1 MEYTPIVLLYDV
13 CIMSLLIFIAK
24 IIRTKVKIFQNL
36 YIPTALIA
44 GFLGII
50 GGPFGLGILPFSSQ
64 ASSYSGILIAVLF
77 ATMYLGRQEK
87 ASFKEMLNGVGD
99 TFLLNSAAEI
109 GQYGIALLCGVLI
122 IGVIFKG
129 ISPYFSLMMPA
140 GFVGG
145 HGSAA
150 AIGTV
155 LENAGWA
162 DAVTIGQTFATFGLL
177 IGIFGGISVINF
189 CARKGYTRIVK
200 EIKEMPEDL
209 RTGLIH
215 KENRSSMGENTVSPM
230 SLDPLTWHLSLV
242 LVSVGAAYLIN
253 FYMQKWFPEI
263 AIPIYGL
270 ALVCGLIVQKIL
282 KICKLEEY
290 VDRKIISRI
299 GSNVTDYLVGFGV
312 ATINISVVIQYWKP
326 MLVLCLIGILYVVL
340 FFFIISRKFF
350 RNFWVERGIYIF
362 GWSTGVMSIAVLLLR
377 VVDPE
382 FKSGVLED
390 SGFAWIFVSFIDI
403 ACVTFI
409 PILLLRGLGLETGI
423 ALVVIAAVC
432 ILISKF
438 CYGGSKAKADELHPG
453 EKEILDR
460 L

>member
-1 MEYTPIVLLYDV
+1 MEFTPVALLYDV
-13 CIMSLLIFIAK
+13 CLMSLLIFVSK
-24 IIRTKVKIFQNL
+24 IIRTKVKFLQNL

-44 GFLGII
+44 GFLGIL
-50 GGPFGLGILPFSSQ
+50 GGRFGLNILPFSGS

-77 ATMYLGRQEK
+77 ATMYLGRTEK
-87 ASFKEMLNGVGD
+87 ASFKAMLNGVGD
-99 TFLLNSAAEI
+99 TFLLNAAAEI
-109 GQYGIALLCGVLI
+109 GQYGVAILSGIFVIGLL
-122 IGVIFKG
+122 FKE

-150 AIGTV
+150 AIGSV
-155 LENAGWA
+155 LETAGWA

-177 IGIFGGISVINF
+177 IGIFGGILIINY
-189 CARKGYTRIVK
+189 CARKGYTKI
-200 EIKEMPEDL
+200 IKEVKGMPEDL

-242 LVSVGAAYLIN
+242 MVSVGAAYLIN
-253 FYMQKWFPEI
+253 YYIQKWIPDI
-263 AIPIYGL
+263 SIPIYGL
-270 ALVCGLIVQKIL
+270 ALICGLVVQKIL
-282 KICKLEEY
+282 KLCRLEEY
-290 VDRKIISRI
+290 VDRNVISRI
-299 GSNVTDYLVGFGV
+299 GSSVTDYLVGFGV
-312 ATINISVVIQYWKP
+312 ATINVSVVIQYWKP
-326 MLVLCLIGILYVVL
+326 MLLLCLIGILYVVL
-340 FFFIISRKFF
+340 YFFIISRKFF

-382 FKSGVLED
+382 FQSGVLED

-409 PILLLRGLGLETGI
+409 PLLLLQGFGLITGLVLIAIAAACILLCKLY
-423 ALVVIAAVC
+423 
-432 ILISKF
+432 
-438 CYGGSKAKADELHPG
+438 YGGAKKDAE
-453 EKEILDR
+453 
-460 L
+460 